1 MGYKR
6 TGGKPGRP
14 RKGVSDAEPRLVD
27 PQEVDG
33 ILRDIRSGKSVLI
46 TKGAV
51 AKVLGIPERSVYH
64 IPPSEIVQHN
74 APGKDGAKG
83 RRRRWEAQ
91 SVADY
96 IDRYSCKPK
105 SRATHAALVSDIRLR
120 IRTGIPMPARRAR
133 QILSWKKA
141 DMPLLGYSPTVQF
154 IDPNKVLDYILEYLT
169 WV

>member
-6 TGGKPGRP
+6 TGNKPGRP
-14 RKGVSDAEPRLVD
+14 RKGVSDTEPRPVD
-27 PQEVDG
+27 PHEVAD

-46 TKGAV
+46 TKGTV
-51 AKVLGIPERSVYH
+51 AKVLGIPERAVYQ

-91 SVADY
+91 SVAAY
-96 IDRYSCKPK
+96 IDRYSSKP
-105 SRATHAALVSDIRLR
+105 SNRPTHAALVSGIRLS
-120 IRTGIPMPARRAR
+120 IRTGVPMPATRAR

-141 DMPLLGYSPTVQF
+141 DMPLLGYSQNEQLV
-154 IDPNKVLDYILEYLT
+154 DANKILTYILEYLT
-169 WV
+169 WA